1 MVLCASPKTVQ
12 IRVRNDDEGPSSG
25 ITAVGEETREV
36 VDFRDAR
43 VGAEDSCDR

>member
-1 MVLCASPKTVQ
+1 MVQSW
-12 IRVRNDDEGPSSG
+12 VRKDDEGPSSD

-43 VGAEDSCDR
+43 VGAEDS